1 MLDPFLDLLKTYGC
15 WLTFLWSTIDTDF
28 IFLIVGAFGHAG
40 TMNLPSCVPAAILGA
55 LLHDTVVFWLV
66 RNRADWLRSRPS
78 YQRIGP
84 KMESLSKK
92 AGYWQ
97 LALCRPL
104 YGTRYPT
111 IMFWGLQKLSWLR
124 FWLSDAVGLI
134 PWALFLTVLGY
145 LFDDRLEALKQNVVL
160 AQRVLLGGVVLVLG
174 TLYLISKWR
183 RKVETPSDLPHPNP
197 HRKDTA

>member
-40 TMNLPSCVPAAILGA
+40 TLNLATCLPAAVLGA

-66 RNRADWLRSRPS
+66 RNRADWVRTHPS
-78 YQRIGP
+78 YQKIGP
-84 KMESLSKK
+84 KMERFAKK

-111 IMFWGLQKLSWLR
+111 IMFWGLQKLSWFR
-124 FWLSDAVGLI
+124 FWLADAVGLV
-134 PWALFLTVLGY
+134 PWALLLTVLGY
-145 LFDDRLEALKQNVVL
+145 VFENQLEALKQNVIL
-160 AQRVLLGGVVLVLG
+160 AQRVLLAGVIVAG
-174 TLYLISKWR
+174 TTLFLLSKR
-183 RKVETPSDLPHPNP
+183 RKKDPSKADCPQSG
-197 HRKDTA
+197 DVS